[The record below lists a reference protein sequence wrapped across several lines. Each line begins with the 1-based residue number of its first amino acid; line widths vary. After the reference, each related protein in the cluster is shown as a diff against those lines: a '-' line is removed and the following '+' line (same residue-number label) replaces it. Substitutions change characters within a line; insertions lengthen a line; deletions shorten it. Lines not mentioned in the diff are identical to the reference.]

1 VALYSLRAN
10 IRPLVTTSIPINET
24 QGTATTAS
32 AILFGDW
39 KELLIGLR
47 SSLRIEVLKERYAEY
62 RQYAF
67 IAHMRGDVQLA
78 HKASFCRLKGI
89 IL

>member
-1 VALYSLRAN
+1 
-10 IRPLVTTSIPINET
+10 
-24 QGTATTAS
+24 
-32 AILFGDW
+32 
-39 KELLIGLR
+39 LIGLR

-62 RQYAF
+62 HQYAF